1 LSARKAIG
9 RGLGAILGEVESAY
23 ENSMSMDSDLVQ
35 EVAIKDISPNPL
47 QPRKQFSIDSLN
59 ELADSIKT
67 YGLLQPIIIYEDN
80 GRYVLIA
87 GERRLRASK
96 IAGLEYIKAIVADI
110 DQKKLR
116 ELALIENIQRE
127 DLNPM
132 DLAES
137 FKELI
142 DSYDITH
149 EELSTIIH
157 KSRTHITNTLRVLN
171 LEEPLKK
178 ALREKKISL
187 GHAKIL
193 VSLDAD
199 TQKLVSDSVIGQK
212 LSVRDTEK
220 LVKSIRLKDNK
231 VPKKSSNISLDFT
244 SLKKV
249 FKAQCFKNINAS
261 FRGNSINIA
270 FDTQEDADKFAKILK
285 NGGNL

>member
-1 LSARKAIG
+1 LSGRKAIG

-110 DQKKLR
+110 DQKRLR

-142 DSYDITH
+142 DNYDITH

-212 LSVRDTEK
+212 LSVRDTED

-244 SLKKV
+244 LLKKV
-249 FKAQCFKNINAS
+249 FKAQCFENLNAS